1 MKFINAKSIKETAKA
16 YGKQIHDKDLQVSSD
31 FVAQINDLVHASNS
45 YAKVAT
51 ATGWKYSFRRDSDT
65 AQESRDIE
73 EETLQPVAVASKPS
87 SNWLTF

>member
-1 MKFINAKSIKETAKA
+1 MSVTYKA
-16 YGKQIHDKDLQVSSD
+16 QGECLLFS
-31 FVAQINDLVHASNS
+31 NGNS

-73 EETLQPVAVASKPS
+73 EDTLHAVAVASNPS